1 MSGWW
6 CLHLLG
12 LPGKTPGL
20 LFIVPEVGRQGQGAS
35 TQLGSGDGPFLACRC
50 RLLPVPSRGRERDIE
65 GLGEGARSPE
75 SPLNKDADALGL
87 RPLKL
92 NSASS
97 KLSTSQ
103 GHLQIASH

>member
-12 LPGKTPGL
+12 LPGKTPRL
-20 LFIVPEVGRQGQGAS
+20 LFMVPEVGGRGQGAR
-35 TQLGSGDGPFLACRC
+35 TQLGSGDGPFLAGRC
-50 RLLPVPSRGRERDIE
+50 RLLPVPSRGRERERE
-65 GLGEGARSPE
+65 GLGEGAHCLE

-92 NSASS
+92 
-97 KLSTSQ
+97 
-103 GHLQIASH
+103 I

>member
-6 CLHLLG
+6 CLYLLG

-20 LFIVPEVGRQGQGAS
+20 LFMVPEVGRQGQGAS
-35 TQLGSGDGPFLACRC
+35 TQLGSGDGPFLACSC
-50 RLLPVPSRGRERDIE
+50 RLLPVPSHGRVRERE

-75 SPLNKDADALGL
+75 SPLNKNADALGL

-92 NSASS
+92 
-97 KLSTSQ
+97 
-103 GHLQIASH
+103 I